1 MWTAI
6 LAEFRRLEGD
16 VSEILPA
23 LNSADDSNASI
34 DELVTASRHNLQ
46 AQLSRLA
53 KSLDLDLAKVPQP
66 SSQPKIVGLADQM
79 TGQTGSKYDS
89 QEGGTRFVPAEK
101 ADFQMPISAA
111 DGALE
116 LQKGKDSLM
125 KHINYPRHA
134 LDNMKIIPPSSP
146 AISTSS
152 IGNKTG
158 KDHIQENGRLEDSD
172 DDSDDD
178 DFVIPGDDGRG
189 LLTDVP
195 LILGPTEI
203 EVLPMII
210 MSGIYHSDLNVASG
224 RSTNPEESKAVINM
238 HAVRCHLLLAQDNG
252 RNLLRELLIF
262 VAAWD
267 LHEDELYFKF
277 MVKIMDAILENG
289 LMSFT
294 YHTFREWV
302 LISTCR

>member
-16 VSEILPA
+16 VTEVIPA
-23 LNSADDSNASI
+23 LSIVDENNASI
-34 DELVTASRHNLQ
+34 DELVTASRVNLQ

-66 SSQPKIVGLADQM
+66 CSQPKNGGLSDQVK
-79 TGQTGSKYDS
+79 GQNAINHERPENGA
-89 QEGGTRFVPAEK
+89 RFVPAEK

-134 LDNMKIIPPSSP
+134 IEDMKIISPSSP
-146 AISTSS
+146 AVSTSS
-152 IGNKTG
+152 IGNRTG
-158 KDHIQENGRLEDSD
+158 KDHVVENGRLEDSE

-210 MSGIYHSDLNVASG
+210 MSGIYHSDANVASG
-224 RSTNPEESKAVINM
+224 HNLSSEESKAVVNM

-294 YHTFREWV
+294 YHTFRE
-302 LISTCR
+302 

>member
-1 MWTAI
+1 M
-6 LAEFRRLEGD
+6 
-16 VSEILPA
+16 SEVLPSIQTVDE
-23 LNSADDSNASI
+23 NNTTI
-34 DELVTASRHNLQ
+34 DELVTISRANLQ
-46 AQLSRLA
+46 VQLSRLA
-53 KSLDLDLAKVPQP
+53 KSLDLDQALAPQANSRSKIGDSIEQGKTHSNP
-66 SSQPKIVGLADQM
+66 RGQSPKDAL
-79 TGQTGSKYDS
+79 
-89 QEGGTRFVPAEK
+89 RFVPAEK
-101 ADFQMPISAA
+101 ADFKMPISAA

-134 LDNMKIIPPSSP
+134 FEDMRIISPSSP
-146 AISTSS
+146 AVSTTSA
-152 IGNKTG
+152 GNKAG
-158 KDHIQENGRLEDSD
+158 NEINLANGGLEDSD

-178 DFVIPGDDGRG
+178 DYVIPGDDGRG

-210 MSGIYHSDLNVASG
+210 MSGICHSETSVASG
-224 RSTNPEESKAVINM
+224 RNLSSEESKAIVNM

-294 YHTFREWV
+294 YHTFRE
-302 LISTCR
+302 

>member
-1 MWTAI
+1 M
-6 LAEFRRLEGD
+6 AEFRRLEGD
-16 VSEILPA
+16 VSDVVPTLKTVDE
-23 LNSADDSNASI
+23 NNTTI
-34 DELVTASRHNLQ
+34 DELVTVSRANLQ
-46 AQLSRLA
+46 VQLSRLA
-53 KSLDLDLAKVPQP
+53 KSLDLDQATAPRFN
-66 SSQPKIVGLADQM
+66 SRPKIGGSIDQAK
-79 TGQTGSKYDS
+79 THSYNRGQSPKGDV
-89 QEGGTRFVPAEK
+89 RFVPAEK
-101 ADFQMPISAA
+101 ADFKMPISAA

-125 KHINYPRHA
+125 KHINYPHHA
-134 LDNMKIIPPSSP
+134 LEDMKIISPSSP
-146 AISTSS
+146 AVSTTSA
-152 IGNKTG
+152 GNKAG
-158 KDHIQENGRLEDSD
+158 NEISIANAGLEDSD

-178 DFVIPGDDGRG
+178 DYVIPGDDGRG

-210 MSGIYHSDLNVASG
+210 MSGICHSDTSVASG
-224 RSTNPEESKAVINM
+224 RNLSSEESKAIINM

-294 YHTFREWV
+294 YHTFRE
-302 LISTCR
+302 

>member
-1 MWTAI
+1 M
-6 LAEFRRLEGD
+6 AEFRRLEGD
-16 VSEILPA
+16 VSEVLPTIRTVDE
-23 LNSADDSNASI
+23 NNTTI
-34 DELVTASRHNLQ
+34 DELVTVSRANLQ
-46 AQLSRLA
+46 VQLSRLA
-53 KSLDLDLAKVPQP
+53 KSLDLDQALAPQGN
-66 SSQPKIVGLADQM
+66 SQLKIEDSIDQVKARSRIRGQSPKDTL
-79 TGQTGSKYDS
+79 
-89 QEGGTRFVPAEK
+89 RFVPAEK
-101 ADFQMPISAA
+101 ADFKMPISAA

-125 KHINYPRHA
+125 KHINYPRNA
-134 LDNMKIIPPSSP
+134 LEDMRVISPSSP
-146 AISTSS
+146 AVSTTSA
-152 IGNKTG
+152 GNKAG
-158 KDHIQENGRLEDSD
+158 NEMNLASGGLEDSD
-172 DDSDDD
+172 DDSDEDD
-178 DFVIPGDDGRG
+178 YVIPGDDGRG

-210 MSGIYHSDLNVASG
+210 MSGICHSETSVASG
-224 RSTNPEESKAVINM
+224 RNLSSEESKAIVNM

-294 YHTFREWV
+294 YHTFRE
-302 LISTCR
+302 

>member
-1 MWTAI
+1 MSKGFHQSSG
-6 LAEFRRLEGD
+6 EVNE
-16 VSEILPA
+16 
-23 LNSADDSNASI
+23 NAGI
-34 DELVTASRHNLQ
+34 DELVAASRVNLQ
-46 AQLSRLA
+46 AQLLQLA
-53 KSLDLDLAKVPQP
+53 NSLDMDQSATLQGQSRSKEKSANEYTMEKNGTHRQSLNKIAKF
-66 SSQPKIVGLADQM
+66 M
-79 TGQTGSKYDS
+79 
-89 QEGGTRFVPAEK
+89 PAEQS
-101 ADFQMPISAA
+101 DFNMPITAA

-125 KHINYPRHA
+125 KHINHPNLSA
-134 LDNMKIIPPSSP
+134 GESKIISPSSP
-146 AISTSS
+146 AVSTSS
-152 IGNKTG
+152 AGNKVNNEQLTETEG
-158 KDHIQENGRLEDSD
+158 FHPSEEDSD
-172 DDSDDD
+172 DEY
-178 DFVIPGDDGRG
+178 VVPGDDGRG

-210 MSGIYHSDLNVASG
+210 MSGIYHSET
-224 RSTNPEESKAVINM
+224 STPTSRTFTPEESKAVVNM

-294 YHTFREWV
+294 YHTFREYDPLTV
-302 LISTCR
+302 